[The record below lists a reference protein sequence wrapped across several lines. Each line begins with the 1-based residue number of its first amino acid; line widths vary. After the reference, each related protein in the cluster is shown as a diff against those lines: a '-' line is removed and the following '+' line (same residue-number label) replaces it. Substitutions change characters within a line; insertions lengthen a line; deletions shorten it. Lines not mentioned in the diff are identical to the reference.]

1 MKTIEEMIDKKLGGL
16 YPILDMMDDL
26 FGETLG
32 KTAKERFNLLVK
44 SLITT
49 IIKEAMPYP
58 VIEDELME
66 WDEGF
71 NQYRRQLINNLKE
84 RGIEV

>member
-1 MKTIEEMIDKKLGGL
+1 MKTIDTQKIIKEVLNNHGIGGQLEENTTS
-16 YPILDMMDDL
+16 DL
-26 FGETLG
+26 L
-32 KTAKERFNLLVK
+32 

-71 NQYRRQLINNLKE
+71 NQYRQQLINNLRK